1 MNRYATMAREHWR
14 RHLPDRYRQIQ
25 DPQTFF
31 AQLGEQIQLE
41 VIARSRALAGDDPGG
56 ETYLQKLGR
65 LNAAQ
70 LAAEEQVIREML
82 PEPAE
87 PTAT

>member
-1 MNRYATMAREHWR
+1 MNRYGRIAHQHWQ
-14 RHLPDRYRQIQ
+14 RHLPDRYRQIS

-31 AQLGEQIQLE
+31 TELGEQIQLE
-41 VIARSRALAGDDPGG
+41 VTARTRSLAGDDPGG

-70 LAAEEQVIREML
+70 LAAEEQVIREVL
-82 PEPAE
+82 PDPTEQPA
-87 PTAT
+87 T